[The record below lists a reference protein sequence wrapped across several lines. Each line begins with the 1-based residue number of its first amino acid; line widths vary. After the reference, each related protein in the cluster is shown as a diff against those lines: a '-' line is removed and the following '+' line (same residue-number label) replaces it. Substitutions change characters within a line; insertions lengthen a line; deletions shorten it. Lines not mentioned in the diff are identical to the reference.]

1 MTREG
6 ISFTFRALAPL
17 FGNGAGTFRIGK
29 SSVVSTK
36 IGKKYN
42 VLCMK
47 FLCQTDITYKQT
59 KQTVKH
65 CNNNRAI
72 CVCFVFFL
80 SFELATSP
88 SCNFQIED
96 V

>member
-1 MTREG
+1 
-6 ISFTFRALAPL
+6 
-17 FGNGAGTFRIGK
+17 
-29 SSVVSTK
+29 
-36 IGKKYN
+36 
-42 VLCMK
+42 MK

-96 V
+96 VRLVIKLLFVWNRNIFAAMTVFVEQSTI